1 MENTC
6 FKELGCRNKVL
17 LFHSLWED
25 QESAEICQ
33 CGGNLRKLMKTASW
47 ARQGCWVSQREP
59 LHHSEKWS
67 KVISR
72 GFLRLKFFWFVQQ
85 KPALEELESLNFKCS
100 SGFSLSFMEAEN
112 QAFFLQN
119 SSTVCTM
126 LCSVPSILYKG
137 QFALSVFPDFVLTF
151 TPQGPVFLWTLKCF
165 THLDLAELNSPFFL
179 HCLTWLC
186 WGKQEMC

>member
-85 KPALEELESLNFKCS
+85 KPALEELESLNFNCS
-100 SGFSLSFMEAEN
+100 SGF
-112 QAFFLQN
+112 
-119 SSTVCTM
+119 
-126 LCSVPSILYKG
+126 IL
-137 QFALSVFPDFVLTF
+137 ALWRRKLR
-151 TPQGPVFLWTLKCF
+151 
-165 THLDLAELNSPFFL
+165 PFFFKTVAL
-179 HCLTWLC
+179 YAPCSAVYHLFSTKASLLCLFFQTLS
-186 WGKQEMC
+186 